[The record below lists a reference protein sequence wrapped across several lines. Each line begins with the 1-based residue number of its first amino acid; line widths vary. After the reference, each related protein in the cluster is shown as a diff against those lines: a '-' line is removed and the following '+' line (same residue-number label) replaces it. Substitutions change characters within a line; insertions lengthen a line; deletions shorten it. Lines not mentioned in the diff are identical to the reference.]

1 MMVMFVL
8 PVIIIV
14 ALVASL
20 PVWPHSKKWGFYPI
34 SGVSVYPDHLV
45 LILDRPLVTQL
56 EHTRYA
62 LLITKSAMRIL
73 FLLGFPAS

>member
-20 PVWPHSKKWGFYPI
+20 PIWPHSKKWGFYPI
-34 SGVSVYPDHLV
+34 SGVSLV
-45 LILDRPLVTQL
+45 ILI
-56 EHTRYA
+56 
-62 LLITKSAMRIL
+62 IL
-73 FLLGFPAS
+73 FLFWTGRLSPR